1 MQDDFSRRLF
11 LKTSSMAGAAVAFAC
26 PEGKRQ
32 KWEGDAQK
40 AKGKSGKG
48 MLNAFRHLSGGCL
61 YIFYLLPFA
70 FYLSWCCFSPQSK
83 IQNRESKIACRPSG
97 DPDWVAD
104 TAQRLG
110 LECTVRPRGRP
121 KKQS

>member
-1 MQDDFSRRLF
+1 
-11 LKTSSMAGAAVAFAC
+11 MAGAAVAFAC

-70 FYLSWCCFSPQSK
+70 FCLLPFLALFQSA
-83 IQNRESKIACRPSG
+83 IQNRVSALRRS
-97 DPDWVAD
+97 
-104 TAQRLG
+104 
-110 LECTVRPRGRP
+110 
-121 KKQS
+121 

>member
-1 MQDDFSRRLF
+1 
-11 LKTSSMAGAAVAFAC
+11 MAGAAVAFAC
-26 PEGKRQ
+26 PDGKRQKPKVGSGCSEGKRQ

-48 MLNAFRHLSGGCL
+48 MLNAFRHLSGGHL

-83 IQNRESKIACRPSG
+83 IQNRESKIMCRPFG
-97 DPDWVAD
+97 DPNWVTD
-104 TAQRLG
+104 TGKRLG

-121 KKQS
+121 KEQS